1 VSNIEFFFEDIPT
14 IELHQKF
21 AVNQIR
27 QLIETENKKA
37 GDISV
42 IFCSDKYLLE
52 INKNHLNHDY
62 YTDIITFNYVEEN
75 LISGD
80 LFISIERVRENAGK
94 FDVTFH
100 QELYRVILHGIL
112 HLVGYDDKTFEDQT
126 LMREKE
132 NFYLEKIE
140 F

>member
-1 VSNIEFFFEDIPT
+1 M
-14 IELHQKF
+14 
-21 AVNQIR
+21 
-27 QLIETENKKA
+27 
-37 GDISV
+37 
-42 IFCSDKYLLE
+42 LE
-52 INKNHLNHDY
+52 INKNYLNHDY

-80 LFISIERVRENAGK
+80 LFISVERVRENAGK
-94 FDVTFH
+94 FDVTFQ